1 MFKKVGNKTS
11 TRESRQNSQHSAVQM
26 PLVVPR
32 RAVNRIGRLLCKHA
46 QTRELLRAAHH
57 MVARLEHGH
66 IVPWRRGLPDRSGR
80 RLLVCGARDSLREHR
95 PTAQTRRRWLRR
107 WIILNTQTG
116 LFRSAHVETIHG
128 RETTS
133 SWAWCDHFGHGARAY
148 WHFDSA
154 SVSTISDLFIL
165 F

>member
-1 MFKKVGNKTS
+1 MGNKTS
-11 TRESRQNSQHSAVQM
+11 TRESGQNSQHSAVQM

-46 QTRELLRAAHH
+46 QTRELLRAANH
-57 MVARLEHGH
+57 MVARLEYGH
-66 IVPWRRGLPDRSGR
+66 IVPRRRGLSDRPGR

-95 PTAQTRRRWLRR
+95 PTAQTRRWIRRRRR
-107 WIILNTQTG
+107 WIILNAQIG
-116 LFRSAHVETIHG
+116 LFRSAHVEIIHG

-133 SWAWCDHFGHGARAY
+133 SWAWCDHFGHWTRAY